1 VREATTQETDLTMSN
16 ATVDTS
22 WAMPER
28 DLAWIDGRRTWATR
42 GLLRS
47 VIFNYVERCHESQW
61 TRYGWATVLLRAT
74 KRPQWLSQT

>member
-1 VREATTQETDLTMSN
+1 MSN

-28 DLAWIDGRRTWATR
+28 DLAWIDGRQTWATR

-47 VIFNYVERCHESQW
+47 VIFDYVEGCYGSQW
-61 TRYGWATVLLRAT
+61 ARYG
-74 KRPQWLSQT
+74 